1 MSGAIWERWNP
12 GATLR
17 TSLGAQ
23 SNASH
28 LATVSKRETQD
39 VKSKPGDISC
49 HGDVTLWYST
59 NQRQRTEDQ
68 CLMPGVGLR
77 CTPNLNRDLETRV
90 QVPAIIVAL
99 NLLLSQRF
107 QGDDDGRDLN
117 PCLQISVEISCC
129 LCDAGD
135 ATEVLCSGDIG
146 LLRGKVVEPAV
157 RNMDPKEQQELLERI
172 QDTDEEE
179 KYPLLFTF
187 DFQEDMEEVF
197 HNMAAEEDLRVNA
210 MFLGRWV
217 DSQ

>member
-1 MSGAIWERWNP
+1 MPRFHCRVRNGSDRKGVWSRFGYRNGA
-12 GATLR
+12 
-17 TSLGAQ
+17 
-23 SNASH
+23 
-28 LATVSKRETQD
+28 
-39 VKSKPGDISC
+39 
-49 HGDVTLWYST
+49 VTRMGPDRGPLD
-59 NQRQRTEDQ
+59 N
-68 CLMPGVGLR
+68 
-77 CTPNLNRDLETRV
+77 
-90 QVPAIIVAL
+90 IVAGVAWL
-99 NLLLSQRF
+99 RQN
-107 QGDDDGRDLN
+107 
-117 PCLQISVEISCC
+117 
-129 LCDAGD
+129 A
-135 ATEVLCSGDIG
+135 G

>member
-1 MSGAIWERWNP
+1 MT
-12 GATLR
+12 TLSCSVSVYTAKTQNCSDLP
-17 TSLGAQ
+17 TS
-23 SNASH
+23 
-28 LATVSKRETQD
+28 
-39 VKSKPGDISC
+39 
-49 HGDVTLWYST
+49 
-59 NQRQRTEDQ
+59 Q
-68 CLMPGVGLR
+68 CR
-77 CTPNLNRDLETRV
+77 
-90 QVPAIIVAL
+90 
-99 NLLLSQRF
+99 
-107 QGDDDGRDLN
+107 
-117 PCLQISVEISCC
+117 
-129 LCDAGD
+129 
-135 ATEVLCSGDIG
+135 

>member
-1 MSGAIWERWNP
+1 MVKPQSQHSGGRGVEQAGCSYAGDGE
-12 GATLR
+12 
-17 TSLGAQ
+17 
-23 SNASH
+23 ASWT
-28 LATVSKRETQD
+28 A
-39 VKSKPGDISC
+39 
-49 HGDVTLWYST
+49 
-59 NQRQRTEDQ
+59 
-68 CLMPGVGLR
+68 PGVSSS
-77 CTPNLNRDLETRV
+77 
-90 QVPAIIVAL
+90 PAGQQGPLDNIVAGVAWL
-99 NLLLSQRF
+99 RQN
-107 QGDDDGRDLN
+107 
-117 PCLQISVEISCC
+117 
-129 LCDAGD
+129 A
-135 ATEVLCSGDIG
+135 G

>member
-1 MSGAIWERWNP
+1 MSLDTIMRLYGAP
-12 GATLR
+12 
-17 TSLGAQ
+17 LGKLKLFDLENEKKIARLTMDDC
-23 SNASH
+23 A
-28 LATVSKRETQD
+28 D
-39 VKSKPGDISC
+39 VAYAGVGQNSFQGEL
-49 HGDVTLWYST
+49 VTLGEE
-59 NQRQRTEDQ
+59 N
-68 CLMPGVGLR
+68 
-77 CTPNLNRDLETRV
+77 ET
-90 QVPAIIVAL
+90 
-99 NLLLSQRF
+99 
-107 QGDDDGRDLN
+107 
-117 PCLQISVEISCC
+117 
-129 LCDAGD
+129 
-135 ATEVLCSGDIG
+135 G

>member
-1 MSGAIWERWNP
+1 MKE
-12 GATLR
+12 ATCEILL
-17 TSLGAQ
+17 TGPLD
-23 SNASH
+23 N
-28 LATVSKRETQD
+28 
-39 VKSKPGDISC
+39 
-49 HGDVTLWYST
+49 
-59 NQRQRTEDQ
+59 
-68 CLMPGVGLR
+68 
-77 CTPNLNRDLETRV
+77 
-90 QVPAIIVAL
+90 IVAGVAWL
-99 NLLLSQRF
+99 RQN
-107 QGDDDGRDLN
+107 
-117 PCLQISVEISCC
+117 
-129 LCDAGD
+129 A
-135 ATEVLCSGDIG
+135 G

>member
-1 MSGAIWERWNP
+1 MAI
-12 GATLR
+12 L
-17 TSLGAQ
+17 
-23 SNASH
+23 
-28 LATVSKRETQD
+28 
-39 VKSKPGDISC
+39 
-49 HGDVTLWYST
+49 T
-59 NQRQRTEDQ
+59 NQERPVGPLGDEEDDEEDDQ
-68 CLMPGVGLR
+68 GGMWLRRKSGLAGHR
-77 CTPNLNRDLETRV
+77 REEWEDVNAMLFSRSEALQINLS
-90 QVPAIIVAL
+90 PAAEGGAAIKGPLDNIVAGVAWL
-99 NLLLSQRF
+99 RQH
-107 QGDDDGRDLN
+107 
-117 PCLQISVEISCC
+117 
-129 LCDAGD
+129 A
-135 ATEVLCSGDIG
+135 G

>member
-1 MSGAIWERWNP
+1 MLVAVSDPASRCSRAAEASRRSSVTIFSRGVWLQTTTHTLQTTTHTHFRCRQKHPPTRRKLRAGGCLERELHIIQQRPLGSHFSGPLDN
-12 GATLR
+12 
-17 TSLGAQ
+17 
-23 SNASH
+23 
-28 LATVSKRETQD
+28 
-39 VKSKPGDISC
+39 
-49 HGDVTLWYST
+49 
-59 NQRQRTEDQ
+59 
-68 CLMPGVGLR
+68 
-77 CTPNLNRDLETRV
+77 
-90 QVPAIIVAL
+90 IVAGVAWL
-99 NLLLSQRF
+99 RQN
-107 QGDDDGRDLN
+107 
-117 PCLQISVEISCC
+117 
-129 LCDAGD
+129 A
-135 ATEVLCSGDIG
+135 G

>member
-1 MSGAIWERWNP
+1 MP
-12 GATLR
+12 GL
-17 TSLGAQ
+17 SLGFFSSTKSYHGSSGPSHVCVSNLPVSVTTVPNPHEKAQ
-23 SNASH
+23 GPLDN
-28 LATVSKRETQD
+28 
-39 VKSKPGDISC
+39 
-49 HGDVTLWYST
+49 
-59 NQRQRTEDQ
+59 
-68 CLMPGVGLR
+68 
-77 CTPNLNRDLETRV
+77 
-90 QVPAIIVAL
+90 IVAGVAWL
-99 NLLLSQRF
+99 RQN
-107 QGDDDGRDLN
+107 
-117 PCLQISVEISCC
+117 
-129 LCDAGD
+129 A
-135 ATEVLCSGDIG
+135 G

>member
-1 MSGAIWERWNP
+1 MHF
-12 GATLR
+12 
-17 TSLGAQ
+17 
-23 SNASH
+23 SNYTGTH
-28 LATVSKRETQD
+28 R
-39 VKSKPGDISC
+39 
-49 HGDVTLWYST
+49 
-59 NQRQRTEDQ
+59 
-68 CLMPGVGLR
+68 
-77 CTPNLNRDLETRV
+77 
-90 QVPAIIVAL
+90 VPAMGEWCSLRDTQGPLDNIVAGVAWL
-99 NLLLSQRF
+99 RQN
-107 QGDDDGRDLN
+107 
-117 PCLQISVEISCC
+117 
-129 LCDAGD
+129 A
-135 ATEVLCSGDIG
+135 G

>member
-1 MSGAIWERWNP
+1 MTASCYAVHYLHLVATWRRWFLSFHTCVRS
-12 GATLR
+12 AHHQFL
-17 TSLGAQ
+17 
-23 SNASH
+23 
-28 LATVSKRETQD
+28 
-39 VKSKPGDISC
+39 
-49 HGDVTLWYST
+49 
-59 NQRQRTEDQ
+59 
-68 CLMPGVGLR
+68 
-77 CTPNLNRDLETRV
+77 LE
-90 QVPAIIVAL
+90 
-99 NLLLSQRF
+99 S
-107 QGDDDGRDLN
+107 
-117 PCLQISVEISCC
+117 EISCQPAPVRRYVYTGP
-129 LCDAGD
+129 LDNIVAGV
-135 ATEVLCSGDIG
+135 AWLRQNAG